1 MQLRRGRGL
10 DGLVTRQRIRV
21 VGRVQGVGF
30 RPAVYRLAHKLGLT
44 GTVFNDPAG
53 VTIELQGEET
63 QIDEFLVRLHSRP
76 DKPPLAEILS
86 CLRVD
91 ITPVEGETD
100 FVIRGS
106 QSAGTASSH
115 VTADIATCGD
125 CLRELRD
132 SHDPRYRYPFINC
145 TNCGPRYSLIKTI
158 PYDRPNTT
166 MSDFAM
172 CPLCRGQYTDVA
184 DRRFHAQPVA
194 CPVCG
199 PQTQLT
205 DPKGSVLKTGTDE
218 TLAETVRLLR
228 AGRIVAIK
236 GVGGF
241 HLAVDALN
249 NEAVL
254 RLRQRKGRE
263 HKPFALMADSVDKI
277 RRYAEVSEAAEKS
290 LIDPRAPIVLLPR
303 RKDSPIAPAVAPQVS
318 TFGFMLCYAP
328 LHYLLFAEGLD
339 VLVMT
344 SANISD
350 EPLICRNDVALQRL
364 GDVADAFLMHNR
376 EIYRQV
382 DDSIVHLIAG
392 EPVPLRRAR
401 GYVPSPIIMEQPA
414 RQQVLATGA
423 DLKNTFCLA
432 KDDQLILSE
441 HIGDLENAEV
451 YRHYVSS
458 IEHFRKLFE
467 VNPTV
472 VACDLHP
479 GYFSTQYAQS
489 LTGVRIV
496 QVQHHWAHIAS
507 VLAEHGQN
515 GKVIGIECDG
525 TGLGTDGAVWGC
537 ECMVAS
543 LRSFERV
550 GHLDY
555 YPLAGADKASKEPI
569 RPALAL
575 LKQAFAGEFDL
586 NRFAWLLERLG
597 DNAHEVAG
605 PILTQIDRQVNVV
618 PTSSLGRVFDAVA
631 ALLGLGTYNH
641 FDAELPMALES
652 AAAPGVEDHYA
663 FDLIEQGT
671 DPIKISLRS
680 MFRQLVEDIRLGKDA
695 AGMSA
700 RFHNTVAEA
709 LVSLAKVT
717 RDRTKLDMVALSGG
731 VFCNRYLTDRLI
743 QRLIKEGF
751 LVLWN
756 RSVPANDGG
765 IAVGQ
770 AAIAA
775 HV

>member
-1 MQLRRGRGL
+1 
-10 DGLVTRQRIRV
+10 
-21 VGRVQGVGF
+21 VQGVGF

-44 GTVFNDPAG
+44 GTVFNDTAG
-53 VTIELQGEET
+53 VTIELQGQDA

-91 ITPVEGETD
+91 IPPVEGETN

-106 QSAGTASSH
+106 ESVGTASSH
-115 VTADIATCGD
+115 VTADIATCDD
-125 CLRELRD
+125 CLRELRN
-132 SHDPRYRYPFINC
+132 SQDPRYRYPFINC
-145 TNCGPRYSLIKTI
+145 TNCGPRYSIIKTI

-166 MSDFAM
+166 MAEFAM
-172 CPLCRGQYTDVA
+172 CPLCRGQYTDVE

-199 PQTQLT
+199 PQIQLVDT
-205 DPKGSVLKTGTDE
+205 KGSILKAGTDE
-218 TLAETVRLLR
+218 AIKETARLLR

-254 RLRQRKGRE
+254 RLRQLKGRE
-263 HKPFALMADSVDKI
+263 YKPFAMMADSVDKI
-277 RRYAEVSEAAEKS
+277 RRYAEVSKAAEHA
-290 LIDPRAPIVLLPR
+290 LTDPRAPIVLMPG
-303 RKDSPIAPAVAPQVS
+303 KPGSPIAPAVAPDVA

-364 GDVADAFLMHNR
+364 GEVADAFLVHNR
-376 EIYRQV
+376 EIFRQV
-382 DDSIVHLIAG
+382 DDSIVHLVAG

-414 RQQVLATGA
+414 QQQILAAGA
-423 DLKNTFCLA
+423 DLKNTFCLV
-432 KDDQLILSE
+432 KGNQLILSE
-441 HIGDLENAEV
+441 HIGDLEDAEV

-467 VNPTV
+467 VNPTL

-496 QVQHHWAHIAS
+496 PIQHHWAHIAS
-507 VLAEHGQN
+507 VLAEHGQ
-515 GKVIGIECDG
+515 KDRVIGIECDG
-525 TGLGTDGAVWGC
+525 TGLGTDGAIWGC

-543 LRSFERV
+543 LRGFERV
-550 GHLDY
+550 GHLEY
-555 YPLAGADKASKEPI
+555 YPLAGGDKASKEPI

-575 LKQAFAGEFDL
+575 LKQAFAEKFDL
-586 NRFAWLLERLG
+586 NALGWLLERLA
-597 DNAHEVAG
+597 DNARQTAVT
-605 PILTQIDRQVNVV
+605 ILNQIDKQVNVV

-631 ALLGLGTYNH
+631 ALLGLGTCNH
-641 FDAELPMALES
+641 FDAQLPMALES
-652 AAAPGVEDHYA
+652 AVLPGVEDHYA
-663 FDLIEQGT
+663 FDLIRQ
-671 DPIKISLRS
+671 DPEPVKISLRP
-680 MFRQLVEDIRLGKDA
+680 MFRQLVEDIRLGKN
-695 AGMSA
+695 AGDLSA
-700 RFHNTVAEA
+700 RFHNTIVEA

-731 VFCNRYLTDRLI
+731 VFCNRYLIERMI
-743 QRLIKEGF
+743 QRLTKEGF

-756 RSVPANDGG
+756 RTVPANDGG
-765 IAVGQ
+765 IALGQ

-775 HV
+775 RM